1 MPRVLF
7 TKNLRRHL
15 EVAPD
20 AVPGTTVRQV
30 LDALFQKNPKLRGY
44 ILDDQGELRKH
55 VVIFVDSAK
64 VEDREQL
71 ADPVREQSEIY
82 VMQAL
87 TGGSSP

>member
-1 MPRVLF
+1 MPRVVL

-20 AVPGTTVRQV
+20 VVPGATVREV
-30 LDALFQKNPKLRGY
+30 LDALFLKNPVLRGY
-44 ILDDQGELRKH
+44 ILDDQGALRAH

-64 VEDREQL
+64 VGDKKQL
-71 ADPVREQSEIY
+71 GEPVREQSEIY

-87 TGGSSP
+87 TGGSSA